1 MSKCK
6 KCGQEATY
14 DVVKKY
20 SKYKIRIKCRV
31 CLQEYILE
39 KNPKKDKIKKEV
51 KKKNG

>member
-6 KCGQEATY
+6 RCGQEATY

-20 SKYKIRIKCRV
+20 SNDKVRIKCRV

-39 KNPKKDKIKKEV
+39 KKTKKEV